1 MMNETVIGSAHKPYA
16 KLFATLFAGLIVATI
31 GLYVGQYV
39 PKALFMPLAIVEIIM
54 VFMMVFARKKKS
66 MGYLMMFAFML
77 ISGLTLYPAISYYVS
92 TLGANAV
99 FRAAGITA
107 VAFGGTALYAMIS
120 KRDFR
125 FLGGFLFISV
135 LALLV
140 MGILQIF
147 FPVSGTA
154 ELIYS
159 AFGIFIFVGYTLY
172 DFSRLTI
179 NGFTDRDIPM
189 IVVSIYLDI
198 VNLFLYILRFIGVL
212 NDD

>member
-1 MMNETVIGSAHKPYA
+1 MNETVIGSAHKPYA

>member
-1 MMNETVIGSAHKPYA
+1 MNETVVSSSHKPYA
-16 KLFATLFAGLIVATI
+16 KLFAALFSGLIVATI
-31 GLYVGQYV
+31 GLYAGQFV
-39 PKALFMPLAIVEIIM
+39 PRALFFPLAIVEIIM
-54 VFMMVFARKKKS
+54 LFMMIFARKRKS
-66 MGYLMMFAFML
+66 MGYLMMYAFML

-92 TLGANAV
+92 ALGADV
-99 FRAAGITA
+99 VLRAAGITA
-107 VAFGGTALYAMIS
+107 IAFGGTALYAVIS

-125 FLGGFLFISV
+125 FLGSFLFISV
-135 LALLV
+135 LALLA

-154 ELIYS
+154 QLIYS
-159 AFGIFIFVGYTLY
+159 AFGIFIFIGYTLY

>member
-1 MMNETVIGSAHKPYA
+1 MMNETVVGSTRKPYA
-16 KLFATLFAGLIVATI
+16 KLFAVLFLGLIVATA
-31 GLYVGQYV
+31 GLFAGQYV
-39 PKALFMPLAIVEIIM
+39 PPALFLPLAIVEIIM
-54 VFMMVFARKKKS
+54 IFMMVFARKKKS
-66 MGYLMMFAFML
+66 IGYLMMFAFMF

-92 TLGANAV
+92 ALGADVV

-107 VAFGGTALYAMIS
+107 VAFGATALYATLS

-125 FLGGFLFISV
+125 FLGSFLFISV
-135 LALLV
+135 IALFF

-159 AFGIFIFVGYTLY
+159 AFGIFIFIGYTLY
-172 DFSRLTI
+172 DFSRLTL
-179 NGFTDRDIPM
+179 NGFTDREIPM

-198 VNLFLYILRFIGVL
+198 VNLFLFILRFIGVL

>member
-1 MMNETVIGSAHKPYA
+1 MNQSVVGSSHKPYP
-16 KLFATLFAGLIVATI
+16 KLFAALFLGLIVATV
-31 GLYVGQYV
+31 GLFTGQYV
-39 PKALFMPLAIVEIIM
+39 PPALFLPLAIVEIVMI
-54 VFMMVFARKKKS
+54 FMMIFARKRKS
-66 MGYLMMFAFML
+66 MGYMMMFAFMF

-92 TLGANAV
+92 AMGADV
-99 FRAAGITA
+99 VLRAAAITA
-107 VAFGGTALYAMIS
+107 VAFGGTALYAVIS

-125 FLGGFLFISV
+125 FIGGFLFISV
-135 LALLV
+135 IALFF

-159 AFGIFIFVGYTLY
+159 AFGIFIFIGYTLY
-172 DFSRLTI
+172 DFSRLTL

-198 VNLFLYILRFIGVL
+198 VNLFLFILRFIGVL